1 MSDINSVKSSDCN
14 CGICEKCTQDCN
26 FENCENCENCNIC
39 GKTGGNCACNKYV
52 TGGGVAKVIGS
63 IVAGVMFYPIIII
76 CIIMIIIAMFFIMV
90 GDYTKGIILASLG
103 AGSIAGIMF
112 FIVKV

>member
-1 MSDINSVKSSDCN
+1 MSEDSSDKSSDCN

-26 FENCENCENCNIC
+26 CENCDIC

-63 IVAGVMFYPIIII
+63 VVAGVMFYPIIII

-103 AGSIAGIMF
+103 AGSIGGIMF